1 MILKVWVIFGF
12 YFVFIIFTVLNMLFI
27 SCYLIAFIYINRE
40 NYFIEHWVCLQAR
53 KHWKEEKTNQR
64 LTIKINKRTVY
75 KWAILV
81 RFFYRLSIQ
90 LNEWVE
96 WRQSELFN
104 IYIEYVNCRTL
115 EFLSD
120 FIYGE
125 CNIFPSAS
133 MLKNGSKWL
142 TELLLV
148 IWLMRFMPR
157 EFFFSISNKAFF
169 SNKTSPLES
178 VI

>member
-1 MILKVWVIFGF
+1 MSDFRFLFCF
-12 YFVFIIFTVLNMLFI
+12 YYFHCTQHAFHKLLFN
-27 SCYLIAFIYINRE
+27 SVHLYQQRELFHRAF
-40 NYFIEHWVCLQAR
+40 HCVCLQAR

-125 CNIFPSAS
+125 CNIFQSAS

-169 SNKTSPLES
+169 SNKASPLES